1 MHGHFVRSALVTVGC
16 VSVVLNCVWN
26 LVVFGSVRTL
36 YTTETYQVSVLES
49 RVSYLSIYFAL
60 RVYVYKTMLLMGG
73 GGACGMHGTASA
85 LDCISGLLLVFHQN
99 FAKIMIK
106 SFHSVLLEGQGE
118 DIQVNVRKECKP

>member
-1 MHGHFVRSALVTVGC
+1 
-16 VSVVLNCVWN
+16 VWN

>member
-1 MHGHFVRSALVTVGC
+1 MRGHFVRSALVTVGC